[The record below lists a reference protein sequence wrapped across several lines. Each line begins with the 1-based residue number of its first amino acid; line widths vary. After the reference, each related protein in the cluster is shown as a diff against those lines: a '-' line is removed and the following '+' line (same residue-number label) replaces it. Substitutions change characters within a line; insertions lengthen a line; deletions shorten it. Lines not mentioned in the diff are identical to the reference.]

1 VGAGGRLTAVGVA
14 LVAITLGLSLSE
26 RDGVGED
33 ESTGSVGSHGGG
45 GKGAKNESGGRTHVD
60 GCLLLNE

>member
-1 VGAGGRLTAVGVA
+1 MA
-14 LVAITLGLSLSE
+14 LVAVTLGLSLSE

-33 ESTGSVGSHGGG
+33 ESTGSVDSHGSG
-45 GKGAKNESGGRTHVD
+45 GKGAKNESGGSTHCD